1 MKNVFTKEFGGVLLI
16 LTKDDRAYEVRRSH
30 ISSVLI
36 IIPGDDTPMC
46 SSKESI
52 EFKNMY
58 KQSSC
63 VLY

>member
-1 MKNVFTKEFGGVLLI
+1 MKDVFTKELGGVLLI
-16 LTKDDRAYEVRRSH
+16 LTKDDRTYQVRRSH
-30 ISSVLI
+30 ISSMLI
-36 IIPGDDTPMC
+36 IVPDDDTPMC

>member
-1 MKNVFTKEFGGVLLI
+1 MKDVFTKELGGVLLI

-30 ISSVLI
+30 ISSMLI
-36 IIPGDDTPMC
+36 IITDDDTPMC
-46 SSKESI
+46 SSEESI
-52 EFKNMY
+52 AFKNMY